1 VTPSE
6 EQVRAA
12 VAQQAGTWFIANQSG
27 SLEQTER
34 AAFVGWLKA
43 SPIHVEEY
51 LGIALIAHDLPAA
64 ADDPQ
69 LPLESLLELARA
81 DDTNGV
87 VSFEAPIRMRE
98 LPPKQVSRPR
108 TWSFAAS
115 AAAVVLVMTASA
127 LWWLRDGELLGLPK
141 TYQTAHGEQI
151 EAQLPDGSEVRLNT
165 DSSITVRYTRSE
177 RVVEIARGQALFTV
191 AGEDHRRFRVA
202 AGKAQILAVGTRF
215 DTYRKPD
222 GTVVTVVEG
231 SVVVLAGHPPPPD
244 VTEFPPDA
252 LRLNAGY
259 QVHVD
264 AAGVLAQPIQVDVQ
278 QTLAWLQQKIAF
290 EQRPLGEV
298 AEEFN
303 RYGSIP
309 IEIDDAALRALPI
322 SGVFD
327 ANDIDSFVAFL
338 QTLDGV
344 RVERT
349 PARIRVFS
357 VKSQKE

>member
-1 VTPSE
+1 
-6 EQVRAA
+6 
-12 VAQQAGTWFIANQSG
+12 
-27 SLEQTER
+27 
-34 AAFVGWLKA
+34 
-43 SPIHVEEY
+43 
-51 LGIALIAHDLPAA
+51 
-64 ADDPQ
+64 
-69 LPLESLLELARA
+69 
-81 DDTNGV
+81 
-87 VSFEAPIRMRE
+87 
-98 LPPKQVSRPR
+98 
-108 TWSFAAS
+108 
-115 AAAVVLVMTASA
+115 
-127 LWWLRDGELLGLPK
+127 
-141 TYQTAHGEQI
+141 
-151 EAQLPDGSEVRLNT
+151 
-165 DSSITVRYTRSE
+165 
-177 RVVEIARGQALFTV
+177 VVEIARGQALFTV

-231 SVVVLAGHPPPPD
+231 SVVVLAGQPPPPD
-244 VTEFPPDA
+244 VAAFPPDA